1 MTRPKSK
8 AADGPPPRAT
18 PWRIRISRIWEYYTA
33 AGPQGKIERGFQ
45 LRKDAVRLIQV
56 LLGLVSMGFA
66 IVVLSEPVLSLSG
79 LVVLLGEAVALF
91 AAQTILAGGRFL
103 SVGREWFPGTR
114 SVWRTIRSYGTLG
127 VGVVALGITVFV
139 VLDPALALTTAVFA
153 LALALVAGALGRVL
167 QSAGENLAPW
177 LRMSAL
183 ATGLSSV
190 VLVGLSVAFYG
201 YALAAFAILVGV
213 ILLLS
218 GIETVVAGLHPT
230 DPRQFVLLKLVLFSA
245 FYGLILINWI
255 DLFGKQVPAY
265 GLWLILTYMAPFG
278 VLIVFEGG
286 KSWPLA
292 ISLGLLVSLFN
303 DVGYF
308 FVGNLL
314 FGFHENL
321 GPWISGQ
328 LGFQGPKIVTIFQGG
343 AFTIDVSSWL
353 MGFSIYARAAIVALI
368 LFYWWRHPSEIVA
381 VGGAPAP
388 ASPG

>member
-1 MTRPKSK
+1 LTRPKSK

-177 LRMSAL
+177 LRTSAL

>member
-1 MTRPKSK
+1 VSS
-8 AADGPPPRAT
+8 
-18 PWRIRISRIWEYYTA
+18 WRLRIVRLWRFYTA
-33 AGPQGKIERGFQ
+33 APPEGKAERRSR
-45 LRKDAVRLIQV
+45 LRRDAVRLTQV
-56 LLGLVSMGFA
+56 LLGLVSIGFA
-66 IVVLSEPVLSLSG
+66 IVVLAQPVLSLSG

-91 AAQTILAGGRFL
+91 SAQTILASGRFL
-103 SVGREWFPGTR
+103 SVEQEWLPGTR
-114 SVWRTIRSYGTLG
+114 SVWRRIRSYGTLG
-127 VGVVALGITVFV
+127 VGLVALGLAAFA

-153 LALALVAGALGRVL
+153 LALALVTGALGRIL
-167 QSAGENLAPW
+167 QSAGENLPPW
-177 LRMSAL
+177 RRMSAL

-213 ILLLS
+213 ILLIS
-218 GIETVVAGLHPT
+218 GIETVVAGLRPT

-278 VLIVFEGG
+278 VLIVFEGWR
-286 KSWPLA
+286 SWPLA
-292 ISLGLLVSLFN
+292 ASLGLLVSLFN

-308 FVGNLL
+308 FVGNLI

-328 LGFQGPKIVTIFQGG
+328 LGLEGPKVVTIFQGG
-343 AFTIDVSSWL
+343 AFTLDVSSWL
-353 MGFSIYARAAIVALI
+353 MGFSIYARAAVVTLI
-368 LFYWWRHPSEIVA
+368 LYYWWRHPSAIVA
-381 VGGAPAP
+381 ATSPPPA

>member
-1 MTRPKSK
+1 MTTPQIVS
-8 AADGPPPRAT
+8 
-18 PWRIRISRIWEYYTA
+18 PWRLRIARLWHFYTA
-33 AGPQGKIERGFQ
+33 SPPEGKAERRSQ
-45 LRKDAVRLIQV
+45 LRRDAVRLTQV
-56 LLGLVSMGFA
+56 LLGLVCMGFA
-66 IVVLSEPVLSLSG
+66 IVVLAQPVLTLSG

-91 AAQTILAGGRFL
+91 SAQTILAGGRFL
-103 SVGREWFPGTR
+103 SVEREWLPGTR
-114 SVWRTIRSYGTLG
+114 SVWRRIRSYGTLG
-127 VGVVALGITVFV
+127 VGLVALGLTAFV

-153 LALALVAGALGRVL
+153 LALALVSGALGRIL
-167 QSAGENLAPW
+167 QSAGENLPAW

-213 ILLLS
+213 ILLTS
-218 GIETVVAGLHPT
+218 GIETVVAGLRPT

-255 DLFGKQVPAY
+255 DLFGKQVPGY

-278 VLIVFEGG
+278 VLIVFEGWR
-286 KSWPLA
+286 SWPLA

-308 FVGNLL
+308 FVGNLI

-328 LGFQGPKIVTIFQGG
+328 LGFEGPQLVTIFQGG

-353 MGFSIYARAAIVALI
+353 MGFSIYARAAIVTLI
-368 LFYWWRHPSEIVA
+368 LYYWWRHPSEIVA
-381 VGGAPAP
+381 ASSPPPA

>member
-381 VGGAPAP
+381 VGSAPAP